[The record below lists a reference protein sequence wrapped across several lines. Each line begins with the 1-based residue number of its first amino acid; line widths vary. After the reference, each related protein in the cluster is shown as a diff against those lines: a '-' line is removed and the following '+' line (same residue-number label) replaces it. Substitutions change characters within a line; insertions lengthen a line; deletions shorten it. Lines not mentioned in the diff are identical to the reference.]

1 MPRRGKVNDL
11 CRIKKRKNYN
21 TAAISSANMRRQ
33 RLKEQINAIRA
44 YPAAK
49 IYLLHHWEIVGMSKS
64 VTKCSGPA
72 KRISLMSGIAL
83 LLVSTFASAE
93 YGLNFQK
100 PVTSVGGEIY
110 NLHMLIMMVCVG
122 IGIVVF
128 GAMFYSIVMHRKS
141 RGHKAAT
148 FHESTTIEII
158 WTAIPFL
165 ILVGMAVPS
174 TATLIKMYDES
185 ASDVTI
191 KITGYQWKW
200 RYEYPDQ
207 DISFFSSLSTPRD
220 QIENKAAKGKEYLL
234 EVDNPLVVP
243 VGKKVRFVLTANDV
257 IHSWWVPQLAVKK
270 DAIPG
275 FINEAWTRVDEPG
288 TYRGQCAE
296 LCGKDHGFM
305 PIVVQAV
312 SDEDF
317 KKWASVKKAEMVA
330 SAADTG
336 KTWSKD
342 ELMKRGEKVYAQ
354 CAACHQPTGLGL
366 PGVFP
371 ALKGSK
377 IATGPVAGHLNIVM
391 HGKPGTAMQAFAG
404 QLNDA
409 DIAAVVTYERNAFGN
424 NTGDVVQPSQVKALR

>member
-1 MPRRGKVNDL
+1 
-11 CRIKKRKNYN
+11 
-21 TAAISSANMRRQ
+21 
-33 RLKEQINAIRA
+33 
-44 YPAAK
+44 
-49 IYLLHHWEIVGMSKS
+49 MSTS
-64 VTKCSGPA
+64 VTKYSGPA
-72 KRISLMSGIAL
+72 TRNSLIAGIAL
-83 LLVSTFASAE
+83 LLVSNLASAE

-100 PVTSVGGEIY
+100 PVTAIGHEVY
-110 NLHMLIMMVCVG
+110 HLHMLIMMVCVV

-128 GAMFYSIVMHRKS
+128 GAMFYSIFMHRKS

-165 ILVGMAVPS
+165 ILVGMAIPS
-174 TATLIKMYDES
+174 TATLIKMYDDS
-185 ASDVTI
+185 AADLTI

-200 RYEYPDQ
+200 QYEYPEQ
-207 DISFFSSLSTPRD
+207 GISFFSNLSTPRD
-220 QIENKAAKGKEYLL
+220 QIENKAAKDEHYLL
-234 EVDNPLVVP
+234 EVDNPLVLP
-243 VGKKVRFVLTANDV
+243 VGKKVRFVVTGNDV
-257 IHSWWVPQLAVKK
+257 IHSWWVPQLTIKR

-275 FINEAWTRVDEPG
+275 FINDSWARIDEPG

-312 SDEDF
+312 SDDDF

-330 SAADTG
+330 SAADSKKVWT
-336 KTWSKD
+336 KD
-342 ELMKRGEKVYAQ
+342 ELMKHGEKVYQ
-354 CAACHQPTGLGL
+354 TCAACHQPTGLGL

-377 IATGPVAGHLNIVM
+377 IATGPVAAHLNIVM
-391 HGKPGTAMQAFAG
+391 HGKPGTAMQAFAS
-404 QLNDA
+404 QLSDA

-424 NTGDVVQPSQVKALR
+424 NTGDIVQPSQVKALR

>member
-1 MPRRGKVNDL
+1 MSR
-11 CRIKKRKNYN
+11 
-21 TAAISSANMRRQ
+21 SS
-33 RLKEQINAIRA
+33 
-44 YPAAK
+44 
-49 IYLLHHWEIVGMSKS
+49 
-64 VTKCSGPA
+64 KCSGSA
-72 KRISLMSGIAL
+72 QRIGLISVVSGIAL
-83 LLVSTFASAE
+83 SLVSTLAAAE

-100 PVTSVGGEIY
+100 PVTAIAQEVYG
-110 NLHMLIMMVCVG
+110 LHMLIMMVCVG

-128 GAMFYSIVMHRKS
+128 GAMFWSIVMHRKS
-141 RGHKAAT
+141 RGYKAAK
-148 FHESTTIEII
+148 FHESTTMEIV

-165 ILVGMAVPS
+165 ILVAMAIPS
-174 TATLIKMYDES
+174 TAALIRMYDDS

-200 RYEYPDQ
+200 KYDYMDQ
-207 DISFFSSLSTPRD
+207 DVSFFSTLATPRD
-220 QIENKAAKGKEYLL
+220 QIDNKAAKGKEYLL
-234 EVDNPLVVP
+234 EVDNPIVIP
-243 VGKKVRFVLTANDV
+243 VGKKVRFLMTANDV

-312 SDEDF
+312 NDDEF
-317 KKWASVKKAEMVA
+317 KKWVSVKKAETVA
-330 SAADTG
+330 SAADAG
-336 KTWSKD
+336 KTWGKD
-342 ELMKRGEKVYAQ
+342 ELMKRGEKVYQ
-354 CAACHQPTGLGL
+354 TCAACHGATGTGI

-377 IATGPVAGHLNIVM
+377 IATGPVAAHLAIVM
-391 HGKPGTAMQAFAG
+391 KGKAGTAMQAFAG
-404 QLNDA
+404 QFNDA

-424 NTGDVVQPSQVKALR
+424 NTGDVVQPSAVKALR

>member
-1 MPRRGKVNDL
+1 
-11 CRIKKRKNYN
+11 
-21 TAAISSANMRRQ
+21 
-33 RLKEQINAIRA
+33 
-44 YPAAK
+44 
-49 IYLLHHWEIVGMSKS
+49 MSTS
-64 VTKCSGPA
+64 VTKYSGPA
-72 KRISLMSGIAL
+72 TRNSLIAGIAL
-83 LLVSTFASAE
+83 LLVSNLASAE

-100 PVTSVGGEIY
+100 PVTAIGHEVY
-110 NLHMLIMMVCVG
+110 HLHMLIMMVCVV

-128 GAMFYSIVMHRKS
+128 GAMFYSIFMHRKS

-165 ILVGMAVPS
+165 ILVGMAIPS
-174 TATLIKMYDES
+174 TATLIKMYDDS
-185 ASDVTI
+185 AADLTI

-200 RYEYPDQ
+200 QYEYPEQ
-207 DISFFSSLSTPRD
+207 GISFFSNLSTPRD
-220 QIENKAAKGKEYLL
+220 QIENKAAKDEHYLL
-234 EVDNPLVVP
+234 EVDNPLVLP
-243 VGKKVRFVLTANDV
+243 VGKKVRFVVTGNDV
-257 IHSWWVPQLAVKK
+257 IHSWWVPQLTIKR

-275 FINEAWTRVDEPG
+275 FINDSWARIDEPG

-312 SDEDF
+312 SDDDF

-330 SAADTG
+330 SAADSSKVWT
-336 KTWSKD
+336 KD
-342 ELMKRGEKVYAQ
+342 ELMKRGAQVYQ
-354 CAACHQPTGLGL
+354 TCAACHQPTGLGL

-391 HGKPGTAMQAFAG
+391 HGKPGTAMQAFAN
-404 QLNDA
+404 QFSDA
-409 DIAAVVTYERNAFGN
+409 DIAAVVTYERNSFGN
-424 NTGDVVQPSQVKALR
+424 NTGDIVQPSQVKALR